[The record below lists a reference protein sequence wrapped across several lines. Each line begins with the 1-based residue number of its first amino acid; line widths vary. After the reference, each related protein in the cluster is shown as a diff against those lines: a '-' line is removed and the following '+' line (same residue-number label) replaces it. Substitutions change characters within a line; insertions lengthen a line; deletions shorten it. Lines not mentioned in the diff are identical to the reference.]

1 MAVFF
6 LGISRIGGLVGVDD
20 FGQSLLP
27 TIYEDSGKHELQA
40 AIYAKSSRLSTFI
53 ADATLRRDSLLAY
66 LTIHGDWT
74 WTPHL
79 SRIRH
84 SMVTLRPYNDPY
96 SVLSMA
102 KEQFSCVWC

>member
-6 LGISRIGGLVGVDD
+6 LGISRTGGLVGVDD
-20 FGQSLLP
+20 FGQLLLP
-27 TIYEDSGKHELQA
+27 TIYEDSGEHELQA

-66 LTIHGDWT
+66 LVHGDWT

-84 SMVTLRPYNDPY
+84 SMMP
-96 SVLSMA
+96 
-102 KEQFSCVWC
+102 